1 MSNLQKLRRFIN
13 ATEKHRMI
21 VRNKEYGEHMKNL
34 GVEKSWWINRKQQ
47 PHTQHNAQTLKI
59 LGFMKNRS
67 RLASRKRSNNAMNN
81 KLRAYRNLVPI
92 YGEGINATMAARLVM
107 LAELRAARAVAKALR
122 SNAVLKRAQIK
133 RSPEARSEQT
143 PGQKLHRDRT
153 QLVPSHVKQSSHTS
167 EQRQG
172 WENSFTVEHVK
183 QSCSPGAQ
191 ETTMKEHELSGC
203 DGFVPF

>member
-122 SNAVLKRAQIK
+122 SNAVLKRAQNK
-133 RSPEARSEQT
+133 RRARNFIGTELNLYRPRS
-143 PGQKLHRDRT
+143 GGLIR
-153 QLVPSHVKQSSHTS
+153 PSNVKAGRIRSL
-167 EQRQG
+167 
-172 WENSFTVEHVK
+172 WN
-183 QSCSPGAQ
+183 
-191 ETTMKEHELSGC
+191 M
-203 DGFVPF
+203 